1 MKRIAWT
8 CLFVLAGCATQQP
21 EVRSV
26 PETTLV
32 QALQP
37 GVTTKAQAAAALA
50 PEKKVA
56 FDSGYETWLYHYATP
71 AGAGEYVALF
81 GPDGVLRKTRKREP
95 SPPATGTAPAA
106 AGR

>member
-1 MKRIAWT
+1 MKRIACT
-8 CLFVLAGCATQQP
+8 CMFVLAGCATQQP

-37 GVTTKAQAAAALA
+37 GVTTKAQAEAALA

-56 FDSGYETWLYHYATP
+56 FDSGYETWLYHYATT
-71 AGAGEYVALF
+71 AGPGEYVALF

-95 SPPATGTAPAA
+95 SPPATVTAPAA

>member
-1 MKRIAWT
+1 MKRFLIAS
-8 CLFVLAGCATQQP
+8 LSVLAGCATQQP

-26 PETTLV
+26 PETSLV

-37 GVTTKAQAAAALA
+37 GVTTKAQAEAALA

-71 AGAGEYVALF
+71 AGPGEYVALF

-95 SPPATGTAPAA
+95 SPPVPATAPAA